1 MRTITNRDARPGRP
15 RSGGSLQRGLAC
27 LIVLLAAALGLAACG
42 GSDGGGSSSGDGSS
56 STSSTSGG
64 GGGGTVDSPEAKE
77 FRTLLGISDADAA
90 KLKGKTFKVGAI
102 LPLSGPGA
110 NYAVDEANGVKL
122 AVDEMKRYLGM
133 NVDYK
138 AEDHKSGDPQAGAA
152 GARELGIDGFGAVV
166 NSYYGVFGSTLK
178 SIQQYKMLSFDPGG
192 GTGNGLK
199 GKDYFWGF
207 RANTPDDGFD
217 ALQYFKAKD
226 PSKKR
231 VALVI
236 WDAGAAYT
244 DPIEKHL
251 QERVA
256 QNGMTYTGK
265 LLSKIGATDYAS
277 IFSKLKGMNPDIVC
291 LVAYGADPG
300 YFMKQYV
307 SSGLKAQVLG
317 SEYVPDAK
325 KIAGSA
331 YDKYMFANDY
341 FDVSAP
347 PNPLSKF
354 FLKEYQRVFGEVP
367 GTFYQPNYYETTLA
381 FLELARRVAV
391 KGGDINSGEQLNQEM
406 VANPTFKSV
415 YGGDDSTVGTLELDK
430 TTHDPTVRP
439 VGLFVA
445 GPEVKQLA
453 GWNIGGSDFKILEG

>member
-1 MRTITNRDARPGRP
+1 MRTTTDRDLRPGRP
-15 RSGGSLQRGLAC
+15 RRSGLFHRLSCLLVLA
-27 LIVLLAAALGLAACG
+27 VGVLGLTAC
-42 GSDGGGSSSGDGSS
+42 GSSSSTTTSS
-56 STSSTSGG
+56 SGEGSTAAA
-64 GGGGTVDSPEAKE
+64 GGGTVDSADAKE

-133 NVDYK
+133 NVEYK

-152 GARELGIDGFGAVV
+152 GARELGIDGFGVAI

-178 SIQQYKMLSFDPGG
+178 SVQQYKMLSFDPGG

-217 ALQYFKAKD
+217 ALKYFKAKD

-251 QERVA
+251 QQSVA

-277 IFSKLKGMNPDIVC
+277 IFSKLKGMNPDIVS

-300 YFMKQYV
+300 YFMKQYA
-307 SSGLKAQVLG
+307 SSGLKAQVVG

-341 FDVSAP
+341 FDVASP

-354 FLKEYQRVFGEVP
+354 FLKEYNRLFGQDP

-381 FLELARRVAV
+381 YLELARRVAA
-391 KGGDINSGEQLNQEM
+391 KGGDINSGEQLNNEM
-406 VANPTFKSV
+406 VADPKFKSV
-415 YGGDDSTVGTLELDK
+415 YGGDSSTVGTLELDK
-430 TTHDPTVRP
+430 ATHDPVVRP

-445 GPEVKQLA
+445 APAVKQLA

>member
-1 MRTITNRDARPGRP
+1 MRTITTQEHRSRRPGR
-15 RSGGSLQRGLAC
+15 RALIKRLSWFLILA
-27 LIVLLAAALGLAACG
+27 VGVLGLAACG
-42 GSDGGGSSSGDGSS
+42 SSSKSPSS
-56 STSSTSGG
+56 SSSAAGASSSA
-64 GGGGTVDSPEAKE
+64 GTVNSADAKE

-122 AVDEMKRYLGM
+122 AVDEMQRYLGTT
-133 NVDYK
+133 
-138 AEDHKSGDPQAGAA
+138 
-152 GARELGIDGFGAVV
+152 V

-178 SIQQYKMLSFDPGG
+178 SVQQYKMLSFDPGG

-199 GKDYFWGF
+199 GKDYFYGF

-217 ALQYFKAKD
+217 ALTYFKQKD

-244 DPIEKHL
+244 DPIETHL
-251 QERVA
+251 KEHIA

-265 LLSKIGATDYAS
+265 LLQKIGATDYSS
-277 IFSKLKGMNPDIVC
+277 IFSKLKGMNPDIIS
-291 LVAYGADPG
+291 LVSYGADPG

-307 SSGLKAQVLG
+307 DSGLKAQVVG

-341 FDVSAP
+341 FDVAKP

-354 FLKEYQRVFGEVP
+354 FLRDYNRLFGQDP

-381 FLELARRVAV
+381 YLDLAKRVAA
-391 KGGDINSGEQLNQEM
+391 KGGDINSGEQLNKEM
-406 VANPTFKSV
+406 VADPKFKSV
-415 YGGDDSTVGTLELDK
+415 YGGDSSTVGTLALDK
-430 TTHDPTVRP
+430 TTHDPIVRP

-445 GPEVKQLA
+445 GPAVKQLA
-453 GWNIGGSDFKILEG
+453 GWNIGGSNFKLLGA

>member
-1 MRTITNRDARPGRP
+1 MRTITKREHRSRRPGR
-15 RSGGSLQRGLAC
+15 RALIKRLSWFLILA
-27 LIVLLAAALGLAACG
+27 VGVLGLAACG
-42 GSDGGGSSSGDGSS
+42 SSSKSPSS
-56 STSSTSGG
+56 SSSAAGASSSA
-64 GGGGTVDSPEAKE
+64 GTVNSADAKE

-122 AVDEMKRYLGM
+122 AVDEMQRYLGM

-138 AEDHKSGDPQAGAA
+138 AKDHKSGDPQAGAA
-152 GARELGIDGFGAVV
+152 GARELGIDGYGTTV

-178 SIQQYKMLSFDPGG
+178 SVQQYKMLSFDPGG

-199 GKDYFWGF
+199 GKDYFYGF

-217 ALQYFKAKD
+217 ALTYFKQKD

-244 DPIEKHL
+244 DPIETHL
-251 QERVA
+251 KEHIA

-265 LLSKIGATDYAS
+265 LLQKIGATDYSS
-277 IFSKLKGMNPDIVC
+277 IFSKLKGMNPDIIS
-291 LVAYGADPG
+291 LVSYGADPG

-307 SSGLKAQVLG
+307 DSGLKAQVVG

-341 FDVSAP
+341 FDVAKP

-354 FLKEYQRVFGEVP
+354 FLRDYNRLFGQDP

-381 FLELARRVAV
+381 YLDLAKRVAA
-391 KGGDINSGEQLNQEM
+391 KGGDINSGEQLNKEM
-406 VANPTFKSV
+406 VADPKFKSV
-415 YGGDDSTVGTLELDK
+415 YGGDSSTVGTLALDK
-430 TTHDPTVRP
+430 TTHDPIVRP

-445 GPEVKQLA
+445 GPTVKQLA
-453 GWNIGGSDFKILEG
+453 GWNIGGSNFKLLGA